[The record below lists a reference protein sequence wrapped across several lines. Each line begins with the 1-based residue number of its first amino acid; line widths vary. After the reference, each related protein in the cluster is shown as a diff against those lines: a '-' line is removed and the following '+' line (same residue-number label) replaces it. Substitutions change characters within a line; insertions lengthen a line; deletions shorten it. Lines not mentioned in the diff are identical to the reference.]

1 MNVSSSGTAL
11 VIDGTKVELGHPIL
25 QAMTREN
32 LVVVRVDDSGISGTS
47 ENYGRNIFAVDRDGK
62 EIWRIAVPGWIDK
75 TISGETIVS
84 PWVRLRG
91 DPASGDL
98 KADDGGGF
106 SYELD
111 PATGKLSNAIFRK

>member
-1 MNVSSSGTAL
+1 MNVSFSGTGL
-11 VIDGTKVELGHPIL
+11 VIDGTKVELGRPVL
-25 QAMTREN
+25 QAITREN
-32 LVVVRVDDSGISGTS
+32 LVIVRVDDSRDVGVS
-47 ENYGRNIFAVDRDGK
+47 ENYGRNIFAVDKDGK
-62 EIWRIAVPGWIDK
+62 EVWRIAVPGWVDK

-91 DPASGDL
+91 DPASGDV

-111 PATGKLSNAIFRK
+111 PVTGKLSNAIFRK